1 MLFCSLV
8 IAYECMAHTIHN
20 IDNTYIY
27 VIYLWFFYGRPIR
40 PLFIRSVECC
50 SCFLVM
56 SPCISRCLLENRFVQ
71 PLLFSRPLLLAMGV
85 ANSVSHSSQKC
96 DLLFSQWI
104 LPIFDYLRDW
114 LCVFKFQ
121 MRDVLLVWAFN
132 FCCQA
137 VGESHNSRELNLCEQ
152 VAGRWRSVEAGSH
165 TRTTGPG
172 PSVVVYSVIGHGW
185 FVPEPWAVIK
195 DHTWQEVK
203 QVGNDYMLV
212 IMFDQWN
219 HGLSSVV

>member
-1 MLFCSLV
+1 M
-8 IAYECMAHTIHN
+8 
-20 IDNTYIY
+20 
-27 VIYLWFFYGRPIR
+27 
-40 PLFIRSVECC
+40 FIRSVECC

-96 DLLFSQWI
+96 DLLFSQCNGFYI
-104 LPIFDYLRDW
+104 NGFSPRLTLRI
-114 LCVFKFQ
+114 Q
-121 MRDVLLVWAFN
+121 MRDVLLVWALN

-185 FVPEPWAVIK
+185 FVPEP
-195 DHTWQEVK
+195 
-203 QVGNDYMLV
+203 
-212 IMFDQWN
+212 
-219 HGLSSVV
+219 

>member
-1 MLFCSLV
+1 
-8 IAYECMAHTIHN
+8 
-20 IDNTYIY
+20 
-27 VIYLWFFYGRPIR
+27 
-40 PLFIRSVECC
+40 
-50 SCFLVM
+50 M

-121 MRDVLLVWAFN
+121 MRDVLLVWALN

-219 HGLSSVV
+219 HGLSSVVQQSWLDGRYNWFASDLDQWPLWKHFHLLVGFKRQGLHSPCSWIWDL

>member
-8 IAYECMAHTIHN
+8 FAYECMAHIIH
-20 IDNTYIY
+20 ICHIFM
-27 VIYLWFFYGRPIR
+27 IFYGRPIR
-40 PLFIRSVECC
+40 PLFIRTVECC
-50 SCFLVM
+50 YCFLVM

-96 DLLFSQWI
+96 DLLSVNAMDSTNNG
-104 LPIFDYLRDW
+104 LSLRKT
-114 LCVFKFQ
+114 LSIQ
-121 MRDVLLVWAFN
+121 MRDVLLVWALN

-185 FVPEPWAVIK
+185 FVPEP
-195 DHTWQEVK
+195 
-203 QVGNDYMLV
+203 
-212 IMFDQWN
+212 
-219 HGLSSVV
+219 